1 MNWEKE
7 AKRWRRAYW
16 KAVDDGVDDE
26 FLKRRKE
33 LKKARA
39 GKKSSAKHKKIIG
52 KASNG
57 APVTILE
64 SVNQYLK
71 DDDAQLLLL

>member
-1 MNWEKE
+1 MNWEQE

-26 FLKRRKE
+26 FLKRRIE

-39 GKKSSAKHKKIIG
+39 GKKSPAKHKKIIG

-64 SVNQYLK
+64 SVNHYVNNE
-71 DDDAQLLLL
+71 DSELLLL